1 MIGARRGEALDTVEW
16 LDNRNRLLQYWQR
29 TRYEWLL
36 LWLGKIFEKPL
47 FLFGLLGGN
56 ISTETESYI
65 LLSRLRFHTLI
76 SDLKAFDEQLD
87 LGAFLKVRLRLVG
100 KGQTELLPTTIQ
112 ASGLGNLT
120 SNAIDL
126 GLH

>member
-1 MIGARRGEALDTVEW
+1 M
-16 LDNRNRLLQYWQR
+16 
-29 TRYEWLL
+29 
-36 LWLGKIFEKPL
+36 WLGKRFEKPL
-47 FLFGLLGGN
+47 FLSGLLGGN
-56 ISTETESYI
+56 ISAEIESYI

-100 KGQTELLPTTIQ
+100 KGQTELPPTTIQ
-112 ASGLGNLT
+112 AGGLGNLT